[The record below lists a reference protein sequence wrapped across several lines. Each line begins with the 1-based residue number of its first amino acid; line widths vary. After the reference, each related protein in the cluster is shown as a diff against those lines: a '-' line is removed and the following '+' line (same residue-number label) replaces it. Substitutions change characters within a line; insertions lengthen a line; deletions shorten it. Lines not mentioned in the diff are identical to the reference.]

1 MRKDESGAAS
11 AANPGHALPPGEG
24 QGGRVIIV
32 GGGPVGMSLALA
44 LHQQGIASEIH
55 DTRPRGAAAGDQRIL
70 ALSHGTQ
77 QTLAQLGVWSEIQA
91 SPITTIHVSQR
102 GAAGRTLIH
111 AHEEG
116 VPALGYVASS
126 SVLAQALDKAL
137 LAADIPFHGDSTL
150 LEATPGNDSI
160 HLQCS
165 DGEQSA
171 QLVAY
176 AEGRI
181 EDPTPEAGQVAPR
194 SNVVVRDYGQHALIC
209 RVTPAQPHGGTAW
222 ERFTAH
228 GPFALLPFERDYAMV
243 YTCAPA
249 DAARLKDLSD
259 EALLAHLQAE
269 FGPRVQFASI
279 RNRFIYPLG
288 LRYRSEPVGARQV
301 WLGNAAQT
309 LHPVA
314 GQGFN
319 LALRDC
325 MALAQALTDAAD
337 PGAPEVLTNYAAR
350 RRMDRRGTIGMT
362 DSLIRIFSNEDPL
375 LKHVR
380 GAGLIALDMF
390 PPLRSFLARRM
401 MYGARAW

>member
-1 MRKDESGAAS
+1 MQ
-11 AANPGHALPPGEG
+11 PP
-24 QGGRVIIV
+24 VVIV

-44 LHQQGIASEIH
+44 LHQQGVASEIH
-55 DTRPRGAAAGDQRIL
+55 DMRPRGAAAGDQRIL

-77 QTLAQLGVWSEIQA
+77 QTLAQLGVWPAIRA
-91 SPITTIHVSQR
+91 TPITTIHVSQR
-102 GAAGRTLIH
+102 GAAGRTLIR
-111 AHEEG
+111 ASEEK

-126 SVLAQALDKAL
+126 SVLAQALDQAL
-137 LAADIPFHGDSTL
+137 QAAGIPFHSESTL
-150 LEATPGNDSI
+150 LEATPESDHI
-160 HLQCS
+160 RLQCS
-165 DGEQSA
+165 DGMRTA
-171 QLVAY
+171 LLLAY

-181 EDPTPEAGQVAPR
+181 DTDD
-194 SNVVVRDYGQHALIC
+194 NVVARDYGQHALIC
-209 RVTPAQPHGGTAW
+209 RVTPVQPHGGTAW

-228 GPFALLPFERDYAMV
+228 GPFALLPFEQDYAVV

-249 DAARLKDLSD
+249 EAERLKALSD
-259 EALLAHLQAE
+259 IDLLSHLQAE
-269 FGPRVQFASI
+269 FGPRVQFAAVQ
-279 RNRFIYPLG
+279 NRFIYPLG
-288 LRYRSEPVGARQV
+288 LRYRSEPVAARQV

-325 MALAQALTDAAD
+325 MALAQTLGGAVD
-337 PGAPEVLTNYAAR
+337 PGGVEVLARYAAS

-362 DSLIRIFSNEDPL
+362 DSLIRIFSNEDPI

-380 GAGLIALDMF
+380 GAGLIALDLL